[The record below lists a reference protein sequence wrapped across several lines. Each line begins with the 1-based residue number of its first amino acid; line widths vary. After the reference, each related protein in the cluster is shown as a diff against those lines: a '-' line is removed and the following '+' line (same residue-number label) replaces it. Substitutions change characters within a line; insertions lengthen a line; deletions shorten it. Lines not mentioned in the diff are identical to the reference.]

1 MTAAH
6 QVSLAFT
13 ISQSFLNLMSI
24 ELVMLSNNLILYYP
38 LLLPSIFLSIRVFSS
53 ELALHLRWSKFW
65 SFSISSSFEYSGLI
79 SLGLADLTSTQS
91 KGLSSTTIQN
101 ISYLALS
108 LLYGPTHTWSN
119 SLWSN
124 SYMTTGKNH
133 SFDYT
138 DLCWQSDVLAL

>member
-1 MTAAH
+1 MPGSSVLHYLPVT
-6 QVSLAFT
+6 
-13 ISQSFLNLMSI
+13 SI
-24 ELVMLSNNLILYYP
+24 EPVMLFNHSSFCLLP
-38 LLLPSIFLSIRVFSS
+38 LFLLPSIFPSIRVFSS

-79 SLGLADLTSTQS
+79 SLGLANLTSTQS